1 MNILIVDD
9 SENTRDLLQ
18 RMLKKEGHSVVAA
31 CNGVEALEV
40 LRREPVAV
48 ILADIM
54 MPQMDGYRL
63 CQAVRRDELH
73 KQIPFIIYTANC
85 GSPADE
91 KMAIDLGADAF
102 LRKPATAATILET
115 LQRVMSRPRVE
126 PPPLAA
132 ERTEAQVMQEYSD
145 RLVTKLEQRNDELAQ
160 LNKTLSESE
169 ARYRLLADA
178 AEDFV
183 TLNETEGPWLY
194 VSPSYYRV
202 TGWTP
207 EEIQSTDWRTRL
219 HADDLPQIERTRA
232 ANLAGE
238 TTTIEHR
245 IRCRDGRWIWVESRC
260 KPILGRDGKV
270 QRLLVWA
277 REVTER
283 KQVEAQFLQAQK
295 MEAIGQLA
303 GGIAHDFNNILAAI
317 LGNVELA
324 RISPPDDPG
333 LPESLNAIYAASR
346 RAADLVKQILAFS
359 RRQEQA
365 RHPIELH
372 VVVREVVKLLRSTL
386 SAAIEFQTNVTRTR
400 TVLADASQIHQVV
413 MNLCTNAA
421 HAMKDRPGVLQV
433 ELTEV
438 VVDAEFAQTRPDLR
452 PGPYV
457 SLRVADSG
465 RGMDRA
471 TLDRIFEPFFTTKAP
486 GEGTG
491 LGLSVVHGIVKNHDG
506 GITVESEPGVGTTFH
521 LYFPVFEASVAELTP
536 DAPPVPVGHG
546 EHILFVDDEDQLA
559 RLGETMLKRLGYR
572 VTAVTNVL
580 EAISIFRAQP
590 DAFDLVITD
599 LNMPVMNGTSFARQL
614 LATRPKLKIILTTG
628 YSATLTPEMVREM
641 GFRELLPKPAEFQ
654 VLAETVQRVVAERNP
669 A

>member
-1 MNILIVDD
+1 MKPDPTPSHRRILVVDD
-9 SENTRDLLQ
+9 NQEIHADFRKILGAPDAADAALDAVEARLFGRPLGASFEID
-18 RMLKKEGHSVVAA
+18 VASQ
-31 CNGVEALEV
+31 GVEALYLVVQAQKEGRPYAMAFMDYRMPPGWDGVETTKRIWQVCPELQIVICTAFADCSWDEV
-40 LRREPVAV
+40 LQDLDPQDRLLILKKPFDAIEARQLANALTEKCRLRLATKS
-48 ILADIM
+48 ILADSE
-54 MPQMDGYRL
+54 R
-63 CQAVRRDELH
+63 AVRDRTRELEES
-73 KQIPFIIYTANC
+73 QNAALN
-85 GSPADE
+85 
-91 KMAIDLGADAF
+91 MMADAVSN
-102 LRKPATAATILET
+102 REH
-115 LQRVMSRPRVE
+115 
-126 PPPLAA
+126 
-132 ERTEAQVMQEYSD
+132 TEQI
-145 RLVTKLEQRNDELAQ
+145 
-160 LNKTLSESE
+160 
-169 ARYRLLADA
+169 LAD
-178 AEDFV
+178 
-183 TLNETEGPWLY
+183 L
-194 VSPSYYRV
+194 
-202 TGWTP
+202 
-207 EEIQSTDWRTRL
+207 
-219 HADDLPQIERTRA
+219 
-232 ANLAGE
+232 
-238 TTTIEHR
+238 
-245 IRCRDGRWIWVESRC
+245 
-260 KPILGRDGKV
+260 K
-270 QRLLVWA
+270 
-277 REVTER
+277 REVADR

-333 LPESLNAIYAASR
+333 LPENLNAIYAASR

-572 VTAVTNVL
+572 VTAVINVL
-580 EAISIFRAQP
+580 EAISLFRAQP

-641 GFRELLPKPAEFQ
+641 GFRELLPKPAEFH
-654 VLAETVQRVVAERNP
+654 VLAETVQRVVAERSH

>member
-1 MNILIVDD
+1 MKPDPTPSHRRILVVDD
-9 SENTRDLLQ
+9 NQEIHADFRKILGAPDAADAALDAAEARLFGRPLGSSFEVD
-18 RMLKKEGHSVVAA
+18 VASQ
-31 CNGVEALEV
+31 GVEALYLVVQAQKEGRPYAMAFMDYRMPPGWDGVETTKRIWQVCPELQIVICTAFADCSWDEV
-40 LRREPVAV
+40 LQDLDPQDRLLILKKPFDAIEARQLANALTEKCRLRLATKS
-48 ILADIM
+48 ILADSE
-54 MPQMDGYRL
+54 R
-63 CQAVRRDELH
+63 AVRDRTRELEES
-73 KQIPFIIYTANC
+73 QNAALN
-85 GSPADE
+85 
-91 KMAIDLGADAF
+91 MMADAVSN
-102 LRKPATAATILET
+102 REH
-115 LQRVMSRPRVE
+115 
-126 PPPLAA
+126 
-132 ERTEAQVMQEYSD
+132 TEQI
-145 RLVTKLEQRNDELAQ
+145 
-160 LNKTLSESE
+160 
-169 ARYRLLADA
+169 LAD
-178 AEDFV
+178 
-183 TLNETEGPWLY
+183 L
-194 VSPSYYRV
+194 
-202 TGWTP
+202 
-207 EEIQSTDWRTRL
+207 
-219 HADDLPQIERTRA
+219 
-232 ANLAGE
+232 
-238 TTTIEHR
+238 
-245 IRCRDGRWIWVESRC
+245 
-260 KPILGRDGKV
+260 K
-270 QRLLVWA
+270 
-277 REVTER
+277 REVADR

-333 LPESLNAIYAASR
+333 LPENLNAIYAASR

-572 VTAVTNVL
+572 VTAVINVL
-580 EAISIFRAQP
+580 EAISLFRAQP

-641 GFRELLPKPAEFQ
+641 GFRELLPKPAEFH
-654 VLAETVQRVVAERNP
+654 VLAETVQRVVAERSH

>member
-1 MNILIVDD
+1 MVVRALAEGRPYAMAFMDYRMPPGWDGVETTKRIWQVCPELQIVICTAFADCSWDEVLQDLDPQDRLLI
-9 SENTRDLLQ
+9 
-18 RMLKKEGHSVVAA
+18 LKKPF
-31 CNGVEALEV
+31 EAIEARQLANALTEKCR
-40 LRREPVAV
+40 LRLATKS
-48 ILADIM
+48 ILADSE
-54 MPQMDGYRL
+54 R
-63 CQAVRRDELH
+63 AVRDRTRELEES
-73 KQIPFIIYTANC
+73 QNAALN
-85 GSPADE
+85 
-91 KMAIDLGADAF
+91 MMADAVSN
-102 LRKPATAATILET
+102 R
-115 LQRVMSRPRVE
+115 
-126 PPPLAA
+126 
-132 ERTEAQVMQEYSD
+132 ERTEQI
-145 RLVTKLEQRNDELAQ
+145 
-160 LNKTLSESE
+160 
-169 ARYRLLADA
+169 LAD
-178 AEDFV
+178 
-183 TLNETEGPWLY
+183 L
-194 VSPSYYRV
+194 
-202 TGWTP
+202 
-207 EEIQSTDWRTRL
+207 
-219 HADDLPQIERTRA
+219 
-232 ANLAGE
+232 
-238 TTTIEHR
+238 
-245 IRCRDGRWIWVESRC
+245 
-260 KPILGRDGKV
+260 K
-270 QRLLVWA
+270 
-277 REVTER
+277 REVADR
-283 KQVEAQFLQAQK
+283 KKVEAQFLQAQK

-324 RISPPDDPG
+324 RMSPPDDPG

-365 RHPIELH
+365 RQAIELH

-438 VVDAEFAQTRPDLR
+438 EVDAEFAQTRPDLR

-491 LGLSVVHGIVKNHDG
+491 LGLSVVHGIVKNHEG
-506 GITVESEPGVGTTFH
+506 GITVESEPGVGSTFH
-521 LYFPVFEASVAELTP
+521 LYFPVFEASVAELAP

-546 EHILFVDDEDQLA
+546 EHILFVDDEDQLT

-572 VTAVTNVL
+572 VTAVTHVL

-599 LNMPVMNGTSFARQL
+599 LNMPVMNGTNFARQL
-614 LATRPKLKIILTTG
+614 LATRPKLKLILTTG

-641 GFRELLPKPAEFQ
+641 GFRELLPKPAEFH
-654 VLAETVQRVVAERNP
+654 VLAATVQRVVAERTP